1 MTELEWLDIF
11 SKNLVEM
18 MDNVGMSQRD
28 LAKETSLDESTIS
41 RYINKQSIPTVKAII
56 NISVALCCDIDDL
69 IFFGD
74 YIE

>member
-1 MTELEWLDIF
+1 MTESEWLDIF
-11 SKNLVEM
+11 SKNLIEM

-41 RYINKQSIPTVKAII
+41 RYINKERIPTVKAII

-74 YIE
+74 YIV

>member
-1 MTELEWLDIF
+1 MTETEWLDIF
-11 SKNLVEM
+11 SNNLIEM

-41 RYINKQSIPTVKAII
+41 RYINKERIPTVKAII

-74 YIE
+74 YIV

>member
-1 MTELEWLDIF
+1 MSETEWLDIF

-18 MDNVGMSQRD
+18 MNNVGMSQRD

>member
-1 MTELEWLDIF
+1 MTETEWLDIF
-11 SKNLVEM
+11 SKNLIEM
-18 MDNVGMSQRD
+18 MNNVGMSQRD

-41 RYINKQSIPTVKAII
+41 RYINKERIPTVKSII

-74 YIE
+74 YIV

>member
-1 MTELEWLDIF
+1 MTETEWLDIF
-11 SKNLVEM
+11 SKNLIEM
-18 MDNVGMSQRD
+18 MNNVGMSQRD

-41 RYINKQSIPTVKAII
+41 RYINRERIPTVKAII

-74 YIE
+74 YIV